1 MNTNLSISSWNV
13 NGLGDKCKDDLFLS
27 CMKYDINILL
37 ETWKGTDANFNIPDL
52 NILQKCRKKQRR
64 SKRFSGGIVILYKSK
79 LHKGI
84 YELQDMSTS
93 KYRIWL
99 KLDKVFFGLE
109 KDLFICAC
117 YIPPV
122 NSPYYDDGFL
132 KLETEISQVSDK
144 GIILLIGDLNA
155 RIANRSDFIENEDEL
170 CGTLQNILPDEYIC
184 DFNINRNSVDSVFNS
199 QGQQLLDLCIASQLR
214 VLNGRLIGDM
224 LGNMTCYKPNGTS
237 TVDYTLASVD
247 LVNSVN
253 FFQVLDPSY
262 LSDHVQIAVYLNCR
276 VNPGIPGHGSIP
288 DLTTESLIL
297 FIISRTLVVVCY

>member
-122 NSPYYDDGFL
+122 NSPYYDDDFL

-214 VLNGRLIGDM
+214 VLNGRFIGDM

-253 FFQVLDPSY
+253 FFQVLYPSY
-262 LSDHVQIAVYLNCR
+262 LSDHAQIAVY
-276 VNPGIPGHGSIP
+276 VI
-288 DLTTESLIL
+288 
-297 FIISRTLVVVCY
+297 